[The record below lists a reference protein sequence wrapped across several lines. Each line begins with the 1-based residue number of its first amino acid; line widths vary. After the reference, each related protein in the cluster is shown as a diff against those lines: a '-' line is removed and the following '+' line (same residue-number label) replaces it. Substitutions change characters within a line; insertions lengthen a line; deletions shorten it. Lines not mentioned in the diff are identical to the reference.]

1 MKAIKTLIVLLL
13 LTSCSIN
20 DNLEENCG
28 CTKTTY
34 YYKDISTQYI
44 QYTDTYIISVED
56 NVCGDPAFKEPTELE
71 NIYYKIICQN

>member
-1 MKAIKTLIVLLL
+1 MKTIKTLIVLLL

-20 DNLEENCG
+20 ENLEENCE

-44 QYTDTYIISVED
+44 QHVDTYIISVED
-56 NVCGDPAFKEPTELE
+56 NVCGDPAFKEPTETPYVFYTIKC
-71 NIYYKIICQN
+71 N